1 MSSTLVFRQVNK
13 YFGQYHALRDFSAT
27 IEAGES
33 VGLLGLNGAGKTTL
47 IRSLLDL
54 NRIDGG
60 NIEIRGVPHT
70 QTRARAD
77 LSYLAEGFQPPPFA
91 TGFELVR
98 YVLVLGG
105 HAFSRAA
112 VCREAEA
119 LELDVSALSRPVRE
133 YSKGMVQKLGLIT
146 CILPKARLLVLDE
159 PMSALDPKARALFRA
174 RLGEL
179 SRDGT
184 GMFFSTHLLA
194 DVETMCDRV
203 LILDQGQLLF
213 DGSVDELHRRYDGT
227 SLEGA
232 FLAVLDAA
240 GTEA

>member
-1 MSSTLVFRQVNK
+1 M
-13 YFGQYHALRDFSAT
+13 
-27 IEAGES
+27 
-33 VGLLGLNGAGKTTL
+33 
-47 IRSLLDL
+47 
-54 NRIDGG
+54 
-60 NIEIRGVPHT
+60 
-70 QTRARAD
+70 
-77 LSYLAEGFQPPPFA
+77 
-91 TGFELVR
+91 
-98 YVLVLGG
+98 GG

-119 LELDVSALSRPVRE
+119 LERDVSALSRTVRE

-159 PMSALDPKARALFRA
+159 PMSGLDPKARTLFRV

-203 LILDQGQLLF
+203 LFLDQGQLLF

-227 SLEGA
+227 SLEGV

-240 GTEA
+240 GAEA